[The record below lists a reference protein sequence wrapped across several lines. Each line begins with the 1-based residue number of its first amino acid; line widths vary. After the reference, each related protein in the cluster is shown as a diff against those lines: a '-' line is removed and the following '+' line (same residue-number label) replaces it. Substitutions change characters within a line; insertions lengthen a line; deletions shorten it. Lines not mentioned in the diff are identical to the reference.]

1 MNYFVFSSFFSDS
14 RALIYG
20 LLQAMGAGG
29 AVAITLL
36 NDAQCPLVGVAVAS
50 TFLPPHINTGLLWAY
65 ACHLQW
71 RGLGQDY
78 ITYNTTSGHSIISK
92 PAWRPQEKYN
102 VHYYEDMRYE
112 SIALGG
118 VSLLLTYVN
127 VIGMIFVA
135 YIMLW
140 VSLIICNQMKLTI
153 FVLNLVDL
161 IVSRIIFT

>member
-1 MNYFVFSSFFSDS
+1 MAS
-14 RALIYG
+14 
-20 LLQAMGAGG
+20 GG

-65 ACHLQW
+65 SCHLEW

-78 ITYNTTSGHSIISK
+78 VTHNTTDGRNLTMK
-92 PAWRPQEKYN
+92 PAWIPQANYKT
-102 VHYYEDMRYE
+102 HYYDDMRYE

-118 VSLLLTYVN
+118 VSLILTYIN
-127 VIGMIFVA
+127 VVGMIFVA

-140 VSLIICNQMKLTI
+140 VGLP
-153 FVLNLVDL
+153 
-161 IVSRIIFT
+161 